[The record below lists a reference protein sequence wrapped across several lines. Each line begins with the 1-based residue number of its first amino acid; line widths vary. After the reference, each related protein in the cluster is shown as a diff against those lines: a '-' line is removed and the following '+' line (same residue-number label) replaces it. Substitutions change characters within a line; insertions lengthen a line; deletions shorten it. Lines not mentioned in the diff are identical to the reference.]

1 MHCIRI
7 NLDKASGE
15 RTAVRSQVKELNWRL
30 ALRGVRLVLPLAG
43 VDDELPLE
51 VGHEL
56 EVLLLLE
63 DPHHLQLLAEHRL
76 ELLLQCKGK
85 REPSHIAGI
94 ASLPK
99 VNDALDLVLWL
110 IVGAG
115 FTDVCGWV
123 STIFGA
129 ILGLLDGNAIAAEEH
144 IAFAGVKATQF
155 LLGQPDELLVLA

>member
-1 MHCIRI
+1 LSYISKKKNWVIITTHSNKLLVICSPEGRVEMHCIRI

-51 VGHEL
+51 VGHKL

-76 ELLLQCKGK
+76 ELLLQ
-85 REPSHIAGI
+85 R
-94 ASLPK
+94 
-99 VNDALDLVLWL
+99 
-110 IVGAG
+110 
-115 FTDVCGWV
+115 
-123 STIFGA
+123 
-129 ILGLLDGNAIAAEEH
+129 
-144 IAFAGVKATQF
+144 KAHFSAT
-155 LLGQPDELLVLA
+155 V